1 MHPQTAQANK
11 IIKKADMQ
19 LGRVGKK
26 KGRKV
31 EWRNGYASRST
42 LFTVIQVKLC
52 STEIYLNDES
62 MKNNK
67 TTNRSVKRRRTEG
80 WSCLIMAMRKNW
92 NFGSSRKLSFVYV
105 CLRVLPR
112 KPMTFTHAHTHTE
125 RERDMPEIEMCEL
138 VIATCTHDHSKRCVG
153 FFRC

>member
-11 IIKKADMQ
+11 IIKKVDMQ

-92 NFGSSRKLSFVYV
+92 NFGFSRKLSFVYV

-125 RERDMPEIEMCEL
+125 RERE
-138 VIATCTHDHSKRCVG
+138 TCQKLKCVNLSSQLAHTIIQSVA
-153 FFRC
+153 